1 MTSLNERQKGAAL
14 MCSSAFFFSAM
25 QIAINLTGG
34 TIPLMEQIFARSF
47 ISLLISFVLI
57 RKSGNSLFGAREH
70 QPLLFM
76 RSIFGFLG
84 FIGLFY
90 SSAHAHQGDVS
101 TLMKLSP
108 FLITLWAAI
117 FLKEKITKVQIP
129 ALIIAFSG
137 AALVANPAFNSNM
150 FPLFM
155 AFLCAVFSS
164 GSYTLLAYFKNKVNG
179 MTIIMHFS
187 TFCCIATI
195 PFMMRNF
202 VMPDAKEFILLLL
215 IGILGGLGQITLTY
229 SYRMATASEISIY
242 NYSGIVFSII
252 LGYVCLNE
260 VPDWSSLAGCALV
273 ITAAIITYIF
283 NGKGSSK

>member
-1 MTSLNERQKGAAL
+1 MTTLNNRQKGAAL

-25 QIAINLTGG
+25 QIAINMTGG
-34 TIPLMEQIFARSF
+34 TIPLMEQIFARSI
-47 ISLLISFVLI
+47 ISLIISFVLI
-57 RKSGNSLFGAREH
+57 RKSGNSLFGAKEH
-70 QPLLFM
+70 QPLLFV

-90 SSAHAHQGDVS
+90 SSAHANQGDVS

-117 FLKEKITKVQIP
+117 FLKEKISKVQIP
-129 ALIIAFSG
+129 ALVIAFSG

-155 AFLCAVFSS
+155 AFMCAVFSS

-187 TFCCIATI
+187 TFCTLATI
-195 PFMMRNF
+195 PFMINNFVVPDLRNF
-202 VMPDAKEFILLLL
+202 MLLLL

-229 SYRMATASEISIY
+229 SYRMASASEVSIY
-242 NYSGIVFSII
+242 NYSGIVFSLI
-252 LGYVCLNE
+252 LGYVFLSE
-260 VPDWSSLAGCALV
+260 VPDWSSMAGCILV
-273 ITAAIITYIF
+273 IIAAIITYLF
-283 NGKGSSK
+283 SSK

>member
-1 MTSLNERQKGAAL
+1 
-14 MCSSAFFFSAM
+14 M

-34 TIPLMEQIFARSF
+34 TIPLMEQIFARNI
-47 ISLLISFVLI
+47 ISLIICFIII
-57 RKSGNSLFGAREH
+57 RRNGESLFGAKEH

-117 FLKEKITKVQIP
+117 FLKEKISKIQVP

-137 AALVANPAFNSNM
+137 AAFVANPAFNSNM

-155 AFLCAVFSS
+155 AFMCAVFSS
-164 GSYTLLAYFKNKVNG
+164 VSYTLLAYFKNKVNG

-187 TFCCIATI
+187 TFCTLVTI
-195 PFMMRNF
+195 PFMMHNF
-202 VMPDAKEFILLLL
+202 VMPDMKEFILLLL

-229 SYRMATASEISIY
+229 SYRMASASEVSIY

-252 LGYVCLNE
+252 LGFIFLSE
-260 VPDWSSLAGCALV
+260 VPDWSSLVGCGLV
-273 ITAAIITYIF
+273 ITAAIITYLF
-283 NGKGSSK
+283 SSK